1 MKTKVKGLV
10 WHLVLIIVVLTF
22 FYPLIY
28 MVCTSVK
35 PLNEIFTAGLRLFPV
50 DFTLENYERVFQQ
63 LPVGRYILNS
73 LVVATLVMIFKLVT
87 SVLAAYALVFMS
99 NKHANKLFY
108 FFTLT
113 MFIPF
118 SVIMLPNYIT
128 ISKLGLLNN
137 LIGVALPQFADAMGI
152 FRIRQ
157 AMRGVPKSYVEA
169 ARLDNV
175 SHFQALRRIVI
186 PLVKPAII
194 AMSIFFF
201 VNSWNEYFWPLL
213 ILRRNEMYTITLSM
227 QEFISAEGGIAW
239 GSSVALATIATLP
252 PLFLYLF
259 AQQHIISTF
268 MSSGI
273 KE

>member
-1 MKTKVKGLV
+1 MKTKIGNLI
-10 WHLVLIIVVLTF
+10 WHALLIIVVLFF

-28 MVCTSVK
+28 MVCTSFK
-35 PLNEIFTAGLRLFPV
+35 SLSQIFEAGLKLLPTA
-50 DFTLENYERVFQQ
+50 FTMENYQRVFEQ
-63 LPVGRYILNS
+63 LPVINYIGNS
-73 LVVATLVMIFKLVT
+73 VIVASIVMVFKIVT
-87 SVLAAYALVFMS
+87 SVLAAYALVFMD
-99 NKHANKLFY
+99 NKYANKLFY

-128 ISKLGLLNN
+128 LSRLGLINN
-137 LIGVALPQFADAMGI
+137 LLGVALPQFADAMGI

-157 AMRGVPKSYVEA
+157 AMKNVPKSLVEA

-175 SHFQALRRIVI
+175 SHFQAMVRIVL
-186 PLVKPAII
+186 PLVRPAVV
-194 AMSIFFF
+194 AMCIFFF
-201 VNSWNEYFWPLL
+201 VNSWNEYFWPML
-213 ILRRNEMYTITLSM
+213 ILRRNELYTVTLSM

-259 AQQHIISTF
+259 AQRSIISTF